1 MTEVKSTAWKPE
13 RDTTEFTYAG
23 VKLAWLDRQL
33 NGNQGSWGRQEAP
46 PKEPEPEPIEAKTGD
61 EEMADGEGSDG
72 SSTSDDE
79 SDSSS
84 SDEDE
89 EPEQQEENDDPSDDK
104 NE

>member
-72 SSTSDDE
+72 S
-79 SDSSS
+79 
-84 SDEDE
+84 
-89 EPEQQEENDDPSDDK
+89 
-104 NE
+104 